1 MFVHSVTPGW
11 FCKPQQINTA
21 HNLQCRDINIPPGNA
36 LNISTAFFLLAPFTW
51 RVIAKSKHKQSPRKR
66 RLARTIDYDFCLSH
80 FGGPCGRRQWMWDR
94 QWSGHPVGPGICCR
108 GLSTATKNWTFRSQL
123 EGQSAGPLRCPLA
136 PRHHQLGATGPA
148 RDRWRP
154 HRPETGRRD
163 LAATTS
169 FNSGRFVWLSDH
181 LNWKVFTGAV
191 GGAVNVLEYKWTWLC
206 CVFVKASSCWAGIK
220 NQAGERLLHGEI
232 TPSLCSTHLS
242 AAANW

>member
-1 MFVHSVTPGW
+1 MQGYKYPTRKCFEHIHS
-11 FCKPQQINTA
+11 
-21 HNLQCRDINIPPGNA
+21 
-36 LNISTAFFLLAPFTW
+36 SFFLLAPFTW

-108 GLSTATKNWTFRSQL
+108 GLSTATENWTFRSQL

-191 GGAVNVLEYKWTWLC
+191 GGGDGGALTCLNTNGPDYVVC
-206 CVFVKASSCWAGIK
+206 
-220 NQAGERLLHGEI
+220 LLKQ
-232 TPSLCSTHLS
+232 
-242 AAANW
+242 AAAGQESRIRQERGFSTGK